1 MNKAKER
8 VFGFLIAYVGN
19 MSIKTLRLFLRFVT
33 GSSVRIGK
41 KIRVEFNHLSG
52 FARRPTVHTCDCI
65 LELPITYATSMDFA
79 HEFDHV
85 LSSEYA
91 WAMDVV

>member
-1 MNKAKER
+1 
-8 VFGFLIAYVGN
+8 
-19 MSIKTLRLFLRFVT
+19 MSTKTLRLFLRFVT

-41 KIRVEFNHLSG
+41 KIKVEFNHLSG

-65 LELPITYATSMDFA
+65 LELPITYATSMEFA

-85 LSSEYA
+85 LSNEYS
-91 WAMDVV
+91 WEMDVV

>member
-1 MNKAKER
+1 MPT
-8 VFGFLIAYVGN
+8 
-19 MSIKTLRLFLRFVT
+19 KTLRLFLRFVT

-41 KIRVEFNHLSG
+41 KIEVG
-52 FARRPTVHTCDCI
+52 FARRPTVHMYDCI
-65 LELPITYATSMDFA
+65 LELPITYATSMEFV

-85 LSSEYA
+85 LSNEYA